1 MKFKLWRHFILYIY
15 IYQFNAIDQKCFP
28 FLKKRKANKK
38 NTKIYITRITFQILC
53 DTCTYKYL
61 KQFYGQI

>member
-1 MKFKLWRHFILYIY
+1 MKFKFWRYFILYIY

-38 NTKIYITRITFQILC
+38 NTKINITRIIFQILC